1 MKIGIDISQTAFP
14 GSGVARYTTSLISAL
29 VEYDQDNEYVF
40 FYSSL
45 RVPLDK
51 NIKELIRAPHVLKE
65 FRFPP
70 SLLSFMWNTMRILPI
85 EYFIGKVDIFMS
97 SDWTQPPTKRAIK
110 ITTIHDMVI
119 YVNPETTTTKTKM
132 NVESLTVSPNIYSQQ
147 KTRHKIIKKESIQVF
162 VDSLFTKTETE
173 KYLGLKSES
182 LHLLY
187 PAVENNTHTSTWD
200 VIKNKF
206 KIATPYILTVG
217 KREPR
222 KNIDAL
228 IEAYRIS
235 GIDDAQLIIVGDQGW
250 GENSTENVKGVK
262 FLGFVSDDDLAAL
275 YQHAEFFVFPSI
287 YEGFGYPVIEA
298 MGYGCPVATS
308 DTSSLAEIADNS
320 ALMFNPHDVQ
330 GIKKTLNELHN
341 SKEHRDDL
349 IKKGN
354 ERYKSFSR
362 RIFAENFVKIVQAI
376 HHDNRS

>member
-14 GSGVARYTTSLISAL
+14 GSGVARYTTSLISSL
-29 VEYDQDNEYVF
+29 VEYDQENEYIF

-85 EYFIGKVDIFMS
+85 EYFIGPVDIFMS

-110 ITTIHDMVI
+110 VTTIHDMVI
-119 YVNPETTTTKTKM
+119 YDNPETTTSKTKI
-132 NVESLTVSPNIYSQQ
+132 NTESLTISPNIYSQQ

-162 VDSLFTKTETE
+162 VDSLFTKSETG
-173 KYLGLKSES
+173 KYLGIEPES
-182 LHLLY
+182 LNLLY
-187 PAVENNTHTSTWD
+187 PAVENSTRSNRWD
-200 VIKNKF
+200 AVKNKF
-206 KIATPYILTVG
+206 NITTPYILTVG

-222 KNIDAL
+222 KNINAL

-235 GIDDAQLIIVGDQGW
+235 GIDDVQLLIVGDQGW
-250 GENSTENVKGVK
+250 GKDSSENVKGIK
-262 FLGFVSDDDLAAL
+262 FLGFVNDDDLATL
-275 YQHAEFFVFPSI
+275 YQHAEFFVYPSI

-308 DTSSLAEIADNS
+308 NTSSLAEIAGNS
-320 ALMFNPHDVQ
+320 ALMFNPHDAES
-330 GIKKTLNELHN
+330 IKKALNELHN
-341 SKEHRDDL
+341 SKKLRDDL
-349 IKKGN
+349 VKKGS